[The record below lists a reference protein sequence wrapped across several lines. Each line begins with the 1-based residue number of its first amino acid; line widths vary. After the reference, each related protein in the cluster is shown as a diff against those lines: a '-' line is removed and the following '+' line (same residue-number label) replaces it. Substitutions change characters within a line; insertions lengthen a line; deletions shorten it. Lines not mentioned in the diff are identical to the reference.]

1 MRALRSFPKQY
12 KLVNERVAEVRFYY
26 AFSREEEDV
35 ETQSVLDEGVISTDY
50 RNYDFFVTLK
60 DGRGFGFSAYTPEYI
75 RDYLTKERLISFVDS
90 GIVIVSDISVEALLA
105 GLEKSLEGESTY
117 GLEAFGFRSNK
128 WGDIEKR
135 FRVSLGSRLLDV
147 RVSFLKKWTVYRRK
161 NSRNGTRKRLRNG
174 LSKATGSL
182 AAVRGRVSGQGE

>member
-12 KLVNERVAEVRFYY
+12 KLVNETVAEVRFYY
-26 AFSREEEDV
+26 ASSREEEDL
-35 ETQSVLDEGVISTDY
+35 ETQNALDEGVISTDY
-50 RNYDFFVTLK
+50 RHYDFFVTLK

-75 RDYLTKERLISFVDS
+75 RDYLTQERIISFVDS
-90 GIVIVSDISVEALLA
+90 GIVIVSDISVDALLA
-105 GLEKSLEGESTY
+105 ALEECLEREYLY
-117 GLEAFGFRSNK
+117 GLEAFGYRSNN

-135 FRVSLGSRLLDV
+135 FRVDLGSRLLDV

-161 NSRNGTRKRLRNG
+161 DSRNGTRKRFRNG
-174 LSKATGSL
+174 LSKVTGSL